1 MLANALGERRR
12 WRKFF
17 NLERGM
23 KREVK
28 ELFAEAERTKE
39 RLEEMMAKFGDSLTK
54 LLNDEMRVEE
64 HNALSKA
71 VQSVENAWKQ
81 QMDIALKTLLRARR
95 EAASKWGASPYDQYI
110 VRGRVSSHL
119 TVDDAIKAARRD
131 RKRCKRLGA
140 GMYSDVLVYQID
152 LDGELHVVDEQQYEK
167 QEQ

>member
-1 MLANALGERRR
+1 
-12 WRKFF
+12 
-17 NLERGM
+17 M
-23 KREVK
+23 KRKVK

-54 LLNDEMRVEE
+54 LLNDEISVEE

-71 VQSVENAWKQ
+71 VQSVEKAWKQ

-110 VRGRVSSHL
+110 VKGDVRGRVSSHL

-131 RKRCKRLGA
+131 RKRCKHLGA

-152 LDGELHVVDEQQYEK
+152 LDGELHVVDEQQYEQ

>member
-1 MLANALGERRR
+1 
-12 WRKFF
+12 
-17 NLERGM
+17 M
-23 KREVK
+23 KRKVK

-71 VQSVENAWKQ
+71 VQSVEKAWKQ

-110 VRGRVSSHL
+110 VKGDVRGRVSSHL

-131 RKRCKRLGA
+131 RKRCKHLGA

>member
-1 MLANALGERRR
+1 
-12 WRKFF
+12 
-17 NLERGM
+17 M

-39 RLEEMMAKFGDSLTK
+39 RLEEMMAKFSDSLTK
-54 LLNDEMRVEE
+54 LLNDEISVEE

-71 VQSVENAWKQ
+71 VQSVEKAWKQ

-110 VRGRVSSHL
+110 VKGDVRGRVSSHL

-131 RKRCKRLGA
+131 RKRCKHLGA

-152 LDGELHVVDEQQYEK
+152 LDGELHVVDEQQYEQ

>member
-1 MLANALGERRR
+1 
-12 WRKFF
+12 
-17 NLERGM
+17 M

-54 LLNDEMRVEE
+54 LLNDEISVEE

-71 VQSVENAWKQ
+71 VQSVEKAWKQ

-110 VRGRVSSHL
+110 VKGDVRGRVSSHL

-131 RKRCKRLGA
+131 RKRCKHLGA

-152 LDGELHVVDEQQYEK
+152 LDGELHVVDEQQYEQ

>member
-1 MLANALGERRR
+1 M
-12 WRKFF
+12 
-17 NLERGM
+17 
-23 KREVK
+23 
-28 ELFAEAERTKE
+28 FAEAERTKE
-39 RLEEMMAKFGDSLTK
+39 RLEEMMAKFSDSLTK
-54 LLNDEMRVEE
+54 LLNDEISVEE
-64 HNALSKA
+64 HNALSKV
-71 VQSVENAWKQ
+71 VQSVEKAWKQ

-110 VRGRVSSHL
+110 VKGDVRGRVSSHL

-131 RKRCKRLGA
+131 RKRCKHLGA

>member
-1 MLANALGERRR
+1 
-12 WRKFF
+12 
-17 NLERGM
+17 M
-23 KREVK
+23 KRKVK

-39 RLEEMMAKFGDSLTK
+39 RLEEMMAKFSDSLTK
-54 LLNDEMRVEE
+54 LLNDEISVEE
-64 HNALSKA
+64 HNALSKV
-71 VQSVENAWKQ
+71 VQSVEKAWKQ

-110 VRGRVSSHL
+110 VKGDVRGRVSSHL

-131 RKRCKRLGA
+131 RKRCKQLGA